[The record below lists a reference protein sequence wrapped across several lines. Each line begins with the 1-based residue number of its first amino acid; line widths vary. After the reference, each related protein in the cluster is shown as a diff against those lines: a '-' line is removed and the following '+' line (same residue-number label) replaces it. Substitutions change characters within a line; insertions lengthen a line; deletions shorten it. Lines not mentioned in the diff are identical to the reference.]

1 MKFLSIILA
10 SILIASLVGLSNFD
24 DAFADHM
31 YRGGYVEHTS
41 TTFEGFVIDYRN
53 YGVEIKNIQADVDE
67 KKLMVTIY
75 TTANPAFVEIDV
87 PRELLDAITDG
98 VDQSFTVIYEGE
110 VSNFEQVQTT
120 DTYRTLNIPVGT
132 KPPNHTSEN
141 QELQIIGTN
150 IFGEV
155 ELPTDVWGK
164 ITRLYQQ
171 RYPYNDLL
179 HIDAESNVI
188 RDALC
193 EKTFGEDGK
202 KYYETSFSTD
212 LQGTSTKFNAGQLHE
227 IPYQKLRVELYTNN
241 CVHLLDTEYFVWQG
255 FPGDEPEPT
264 PEPTPEPEPE
274 PTPEPEPAP
283 EPEPTLIFVYTDK
296 SAYKHGEQIKIYGSV
311 ENIRTGI
318 LVTVTVISPTN
329 NIVRID
335 QVSVNNYGEFSIVYS
350 TSGNL
355 WKYDGT
361 YTIRAQYGNQAV
373 SNKTLIELTGGIPP
387 PSEIEQEDKQV
398 DSSKPV
404 CDFLIEIKINDVQ
417 WKIDGIYTITTQQG
431 ENTDEVLEKTLYT
444 IALPVEVVG
453 GKTLATNVSEDFLE
467 NIVFSGS
474 TVNDDDVD
482 QNRDLQG
489 MRLSLSAN
497 EGSTTIVAKGAS
509 SKTSDI
515 TIKVTSPNGNLVFDT
530 SVSCMDENEELPL
543 TEQSKPT
550 QRIPEWVKNIFIW
563 YGDDL
568 ISEDELINALRF
580 LIQEGTIQ
588 V

>member
-1 MKFLSIILA
+1 M
-10 SILIASLVGLSNFD
+10 
-24 DAFADHM
+24 
-31 YRGGYVEHTS
+31 E
-41 TTFEGFVIDYRN
+41 
-53 YGVEIKNIQADVDE
+53 E
-67 KKLMVTIY
+67 KKLVLLSVIITISLFPLAY
-75 TTANPAFVEIDV
+75 AALPPACVGCEGDAQMAAEAAAV
-87 PRELLDAITDG
+87 P
-98 VDQSFTVIYEGE
+98 S
-110 VSNFEQVQTT
+110 S
-120 DTYRTLNIPVGT
+120 
-132 KPPNHTSEN
+132 
-141 QELQIIGTN
+141 
-150 IFGEV
+150 
-155 ELPTDVWGK
+155 
-164 ITRLYQQ
+164 
-171 RYPYNDLL
+171 
-179 HIDAESNVI
+179 
-188 RDALC
+188 
-193 EKTFGEDGK
+193 
-202 KYYETSFSTD
+202 
-212 LQGTSTKFNAGQLHE
+212 
-227 IPYQKLRVELYTNN
+227 
-241 CVHLLDTEYFVWQG
+241 
-255 FPGDEPEPT
+255 
-264 PEPTPEPEPE
+264 
-274 PTPEPEPAP
+274 
-283 EPEPTLIFVYTDK
+283 IFVFTDK
-296 SAYKHGEQIKIYGSV
+296 STYNHGEQIKVHGLV
-311 ENIRTGI
+311 EEIRKGTP
-318 LVTVTVISPTN
+318 VTVTVISPTN
-329 NIVRID
+329 NIVTIE
-335 QVSVNNYGEFSIVYS
+335 QVSVNNYGEFSTVYD
-350 TSGNL
+350 TEGNL

-361 YTIRAQYGNQAV
+361 YTIRVQYGNQAV
-373 SNKTLIELTGGIPP
+373 SNKALIQLTGGLVPTFVTP
-387 PSEIEQEDKQV
+387 VPTEIEQEDKPV
-398 DSSKPV
+398 NGFEPV

-515 TIKVTSPNGNLVFDT
+515 TVKVTSPNGNLVFDT

-563 YGDDL
+563 YGNDL